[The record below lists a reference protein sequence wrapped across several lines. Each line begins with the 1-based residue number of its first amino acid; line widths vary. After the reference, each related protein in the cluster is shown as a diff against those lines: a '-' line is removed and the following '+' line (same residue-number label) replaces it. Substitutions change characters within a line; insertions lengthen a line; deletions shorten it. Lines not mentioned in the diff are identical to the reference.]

1 MQLLKMQIYNN
12 TYHNLKKKFII
23 AHTTFTNNKGTW
35 LWVVNTYNPIL
46 GNVHYPY
53 QMKTVDF
60 AFCIDASVAQNL
72 LQPFYLLYLLLNMY
86 IQTKIKLKIQICLI
100 KAEVIKYSRSSIFFL
115 INSPHLKVVLSLEY
129 FLAELFPRKLR
140 WKTLR
145 SMSDYFYV
153 SEKIFLSMP
162 VYQQDLALY

>member
-1 MQLLKMQIYNN
+1 MIC
-12 TYHNLKKKFII
+12 TITLKKKKLII
-23 AHTTFTNNKGTW
+23 AHTTFTKNKGTW

-72 LQPFYLLYLLLNMY
+72 LQPFYLLYLLLKRY

-100 KAEVIKYSRSSIFFL
+100 EAEVIKYSRSSFFFFFI

-129 FLAELFPRKLR
+129 FFAELFPRKLR

-145 SMSDYFYV
+145 SMSDHFYV

-162 VYQQDLALY
+162 VYQQRLALY